1 MHKVV
6 SVSIGSSK
14 RNHKAVATF
23 LGEEFQLERIGT
35 DGDVKKAVQMMKELD
50 GTVDAIGVGGTDL
63 YLWIGKRRYTIRD
76 SKVFLKAVHKSFLT
90 DGSGLKHTLEKK
102 AVQYLLKEGIFKPY
116 YKYLVVSA
124 VDRWGMA
131 EAIYHIGGEVVYG
144 DIIFALGL
152 DIPVKTLRGLFNIG
166 IVALPIAVNL
176 PFSMLYPTGK
186 KQEIYGSG
194 ANKMTRKYFQWADVI
209 AGDFLYIKKYMP
221 ERLDGKIIFT
231 NTTTAED
238 AEEVKRRG
246 AKMLIT
252 TTPVL
257 DGRSFGTNVMEGVFA
272 TLLGYKPEGPDFS
285 PYEELI
291 DKMGIKPTV
300 RVWEEGE
307 VSAR

>member
-1 MHKVV
+1 VHRVV

-14 RNHKAVATF
+14 RNHKAKATF
-23 LGEEFQLERIGT
+23 LGKEFEIERIGT
-35 DGDVKKAVQMMKELD
+35 DGDVKKAVQMMKDLD
-50 GTVDAIGVGGTDL
+50 GQVDAIGVGGTDL
-63 YLWIGKRRYTIRD
+63 YLWIGKKRYTIRD

-90 DGSGLKHTLEKK
+90 DGSGLKHTLERRAVEYLYKK
-102 AVQYLLKEGIFKPY
+102 GIFKPY

-131 EAIYHIGGEVVYG
+131 ESIYQIGGDVIYG

-152 DIPVKTLRGLFNIG
+152 DIPVRTLRGLYMLG
-166 IVALPIAVNL
+166 SLALPVAIRL

-186 KQEIYGSG
+186 KQDVYGSG
-194 ANKMTRKYFQWADVI
+194 ENRISRKYFEWADVI

-257 DGRSFGTNVMEGVFA
+257 GGRSFGTNVMEGVFA
-272 TLLGYKPEGPDFS
+272 TLLGYKPEGPDFT
-285 PYEELI
+285 PYEELLEKL
-291 DKMGIKPTV
+291 DIKPTI
-300 RVWEEGE
+300 RVLKEGE
-307 VSAR
+307 